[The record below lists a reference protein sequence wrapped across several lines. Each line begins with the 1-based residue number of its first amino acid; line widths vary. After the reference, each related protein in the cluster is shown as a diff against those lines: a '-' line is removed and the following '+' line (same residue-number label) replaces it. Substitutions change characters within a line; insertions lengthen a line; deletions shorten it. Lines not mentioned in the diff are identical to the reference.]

1 MVVADIEKA
10 FDFLGHSVLLASLKK
25 HGYRT
30 ELIKWIEVLLEW
42 QESCITNGG
51 NATKCFKLQKSVR

>member
-30 ELIKWIEVLLEW
+30 ELIHSATREA
-42 QESCITNGG
+42 SCIYQFITNYQP
-51 NATKCFKLQKSVR
+51 LDQLR